1 MADPASYRPDSIP
14 NDPGVYRFFDQD
26 DRIIYVGKAKSLR
39 NRLSSY
45 FQGNLTE
52 KTRRM
57 VCAAVRVDWTVVR
70 NEVEALQL
78 EFTWIK
84 EESPHFNVQFR
95 DDKSYP
101 YLALS
106 IKDEFP
112 RLFITR
118 SKISSGAKLFGP
130 YTHAWALK
138 STFEVIQKVF
148 PIRSCSRS
156 NFEKAKKTKRACLLG
171 DIGKCS
177 APCVGWI
184 TKNGHDQLVTQLVE
198 FLEKGPKKVIAQLE
212 TQMEEAS
219 AAQEYERAAKIRDQI
234 GAVNKAQESTE
245 ATLSN
250 ELSLDVFARH
260 DDITHSAVSWF
271 TVRNGRITGSRSWI
285 IDMKDVPELSTVLDL
300 IIQRIYF
307 ENLEKSANLIP
318 AEILVSDRDVSF
330 QSLEDLLSNSS
341 SKKVEIKVPAR
352 GEKVELV
359 AMAKRS
365 AHQSLV
371 QFLSKRAA
379 DSAVAGGALE
389 EIAEVLDLPEIPLRI
404 ECFDISNIQGTNIVA
419 SMVVF
424 EDGQPKK
431 SEYRRFAIT
440 DPAIRDDFSSM
451 AHVIT
456 RRFKRYLLER
466 DIDLHE
472 IELEGGQRPRFA
484 YPPQL
489 IIVDGGKG
497 QVSAAHKA
505 LNDLGISGIALVG
518 LAKRMEEVFLPEN
531 SQPVIFD
538 RHSEALYLFQRIRDE
553 AHRFAIT
560 FHRSKRS
567 KLMLESLLDEIPALG
582 EVRKRALMD
591 RFGSVA
597 ALRKVEAS
605 EIAKTPGIGPRIA
618 SLIADHL
625 ASLSSTVLDTQTG
638 EIKDS

>member
-14 NDPGVYRFFDQD
+14 NEPGVYRFFDKD

-39 NRLSSY
+39 NRVNSY
-45 FQGNLTE
+45 FQANLTE

-57 VCAAVRVDWTVVR
+57 VHAAVRVDWTVVR

-84 EESPHFNVQFR
+84 EENPHFNVQFR

-106 IKDEFP
+106 IKDDFP

-118 SKISSGAKLFGP
+118 SKISSGVKLFGP
-130 YTHAWALK
+130 YTHTWALK

-156 NFEKAKKTKRACLLG
+156 NFDKAKRTKRACLLG

-177 APCVGWI
+177 APCVNWI
-184 TKNGHDQLVTQLVE
+184 TKDGHDQLVSQLIE

-212 TQMEEAS
+212 NQMEEAS

-285 IDMKDVPELSTVLDL
+285 IDMKDVPESSSIFDL
-300 IIQRIYF
+300 IIQRVYL

-318 AEILVSDRDVSF
+318 AEILISDQEVSL
-330 QSLEDLLSNSS
+330 QSLEDLLSNTS
-341 SKKVEIKVPAR
+341 SKKVEIKVPSR

-440 DPAIRDDFSSM
+440 DPNIRDDFSSM

-625 ASLSSTVLDTQTG
+625 ASLSSTFLDTQTG
-638 EIKDS
+638 ELKEN

>member
-14 NDPGVYRFFDQD
+14 SEPGVYRFFDKD

-39 NRLSSY
+39 SRLNSY
-45 FQGNLTE
+45 FQSNLTE

-57 VCAAVRVDWTVVR
+57 VNAAVRVDWTVVR

-130 YTHAWALK
+130 YTHTWALK

-156 NFEKAKKTKRACLLG
+156 NFEKAKRTKRACLLG

-184 TKNGHDQLVTQLVE
+184 TKDGHDQLVTQLIE
-198 FLEKGPKKVIAQLE
+198 FLEKGPKKVINQLE

-219 AAQEYERAAKIRDQI
+219 AKQEYERAAKIRDQI

-245 ATLSN
+245 ATLSD
-250 ELSLDVFARH
+250 EISLDVFARH

-285 IDMKDVPELSTVLDL
+285 IDMKDVPESSTVLDL

-318 AEILVSDRDVSF
+318 NEILVSDQEVSF
-330 QSLEDLLSNSS
+330 QSLEELLSNTA
-341 SKKVEIKVPAR
+341 SKKIEIKEPSR

-379 DSAVAGGALE
+379 DSAVTGGALE

-440 DPAIRDDFSSM
+440 DPNIRDDFSSM

-497 QVSAAHKA
+497 QVSAAYKA
-505 LNDLGISGIALVG
+505 LNDLGITGVALVG
-518 LAKRMEEVFLPEN
+518 LAKRMEEVFLPES

-582 EVRKRALMD
+582 EVRKRALME

-597 ALRKVEAS
+597 ALRKVDAA
-605 EIAKTPGIGPRIA
+605 EIAKTSGIGPRIA

-638 EIKDS
+638 ELRES

>member
-198 FLEKGPKKVIAQLE
+198 FLEKGPKKVIDQLE

-219 AAQEYERAAKIRDQI
+219 AGQEYERAAKIRDQI

-285 IDMKDVPELSTVLDL
+285 IDMKDVPESSTVLDL

-451 AHVIT
+451 THVIT

-466 DIDLHE
+466 DIDFHE

>member
-14 NDPGVYRFFDQD
+14 NEPGVYRFFDKD

-39 NRLSSY
+39 NRVNSY
-45 FQGNLTE
+45 FQANLTE

-57 VCAAVRVDWTVVR
+57 VHAAVRVDWTVVR

-84 EESPHFNVQFR
+84 EENPHFNVQFR

-106 IKDEFP
+106 IKDDFP

-118 SKISSGAKLFGP
+118 SKISSGVKLFGP
-130 YTHAWALK
+130 YTHTWALK

-156 NFEKAKKTKRACLLG
+156 NFDKAKRTKRACLLG

-177 APCVGWI
+177 APCVNWI
-184 TKNGHDQLVTQLVE
+184 TKDGHDQLVSQLIE

-212 TQMEEAS
+212 NQMEEAS

-285 IDMKDVPELSTVLDL
+285 IDMKDVPESSSIFDL
-300 IIQRIYF
+300 IIQRVYL

-318 AEILVSDRDVSF
+318 AEILISDQEVSL
-330 QSLEDLLSNSS
+330 QSLEDLLSNTS
-341 SKKVEIKVPAR
+341 SKKVEIKVPSR

-440 DPAIRDDFSSM
+440 DPNIRDDFSSM

-625 ASLSSTVLDTQTG
+625 ASLSSTFLDTKTG
-638 EIKDS
+638 ELKEN

>member
-198 FLEKGPKKVIAQLE
+198 FLEKGPKKVIDQLE

-219 AAQEYERAAKIRDQI
+219 AGQEYERAAKIRDQI

>member
-198 FLEKGPKKVIAQLE
+198 FLEKGPKKVIDQLE

-219 AAQEYERAAKIRDQI
+219 AGQEYERAAKIRDQI

-285 IDMKDVPELSTVLDL
+285 IDMKDVPESSTVLDL

-466 DIDLHE
+466 DIDFHE

>member
-106 IKDEFP
+106 IKDDFP

-212 TQMEEAS
+212 IQMEEAS

>member
-198 FLEKGPKKVIAQLE
+198 FLEKGPKKVIDQLE

-219 AAQEYERAAKIRDQI
+219 AGQEYERAAKIRDQI

-567 KLMLESLLDEIPALG
+567 KLMLESLLDEISALG

>member
-198 FLEKGPKKVIAQLE
+198 FLEKGPKKVIDQLE

-219 AAQEYERAAKIRDQI
+219 AGQEYERAAKIRDQI

-250 ELSLDVFARH
+250 DLSLDVFARH

-285 IDMKDVPELSTVLDL
+285 IDMKDVPESSTVLDL

-341 SKKVEIKVPAR
+341 SKKVEIKEPAR

>member
-198 FLEKGPKKVIAQLE
+198 FLEKGPKKVIDQLE
-212 TQMEEAS
+212 AQMEEAS
-219 AAQEYERAAKIRDQI
+219 AGQEYERAAKIRDQI

-250 ELSLDVFARH
+250 ELTLDVFARH

-567 KLMLESLLDEIPALG
+567 KLMLESLLDEISALG

>member
-198 FLEKGPKKVIAQLE
+198 FLEKGPKKVIDQLE

-219 AAQEYERAAKIRDQI
+219 AGQEYERAAKIRDQI

-285 IDMKDVPELSTVLDL
+285 IDMKDVPESSTVLDL

-318 AEILVSDRDVSF
+318 EEILVSDRDVSF

-466 DIDLHE
+466 DIDFHE

>member
-14 NDPGVYRFFDQD
+14 NEPGVYRFFDKD

-39 NRLSSY
+39 NRVNSY
-45 FQGNLTE
+45 FQANLTE

-57 VCAAVRVDWTVVR
+57 VHAAVRVDWTVVR

-84 EESPHFNVQFR
+84 EENPHFNVQFR

-106 IKDEFP
+106 IKDDFP

-118 SKISSGAKLFGP
+118 SKISSGVKLFGP
-130 YTHAWALK
+130 YTHTWALK

-156 NFEKAKKTKRACLLG
+156 NFDKAKRTKRACLLG

-177 APCVGWI
+177 APCVNWI
-184 TKNGHDQLVTQLVE
+184 TKDGHDQLVSQLIE

-212 TQMEEAS
+212 NQMEEAS

-285 IDMKDVPELSTVLDL
+285 IDMKDVPESSSIFDL
-300 IIQRIYF
+300 IIQRVYL

-318 AEILVSDRDVSF
+318 SEILISDQEVSL
-330 QSLEDLLSNSS
+330 QSLEDLLSNTS
-341 SKKVEIKVPAR
+341 SKKVEIKVPSR

-440 DPAIRDDFSSM
+440 DPNIRDDFSSM

-497 QVSAAHKA
+497 QVSAAHRA

-625 ASLSSTVLDTQTG
+625 ASLSSTFLDTQTG
-638 EIKDS
+638 ELKEN

>member
-198 FLEKGPKKVIAQLE
+198 FLEKGPKKVIDQLE

-219 AAQEYERAAKIRDQI
+219 AGQEYERAAKIRDQI

-250 ELSLDVFARH
+250 ELTLDVFARH

-567 KLMLESLLDEIPALG
+567 KLMLESLLDEISALG

>member
-198 FLEKGPKKVIAQLE
+198 FLEKGPKKVIDQLE
-212 TQMEEAS
+212 AQMEEAS
-219 AAQEYERAAKIRDQI
+219 AGQEYERAAKIRDQI

-567 KLMLESLLDEIPALG
+567 KLMLESLLDEISALG